1 MSDECSRVHIN
12 VTGRVQGVFYR
23 ISTQKIATLYT
34 LKGYVKNNPD
44 RSVEIV
50 AEGKEHMLQKLVEW
64 SYNGS
69 DMCNVDNVDVSWHE
83 PTKQF
88 QSFEIRY

>member
-23 ISTQKIATLYT
+23 TSTQKVARSYT

-64 SYNGS
+64 TYKGS
-69 DMCNVDNVDVSWHE
+69 DMCQVDCVDVSWHE

-88 QSFEIRY
+88 QSFDIKY